1 MSNFRKGLRAP
12 IAACRLLFL
21 VLLPLGAA
29 AQSQFDPVVV
39 TGTREPQPLSRSSAD
54 IVVIDAETIRNT
66 TADSVEDLLRRAAG
80 IQLARNG
87 GPGQSS
93 GYLIRGMSTNGTLVL
108 IDGVRVGSATLG
120 QIDLESLS
128 LAQIDRIE
136 VMRGPASS
144 LYGAD
149 GVGGV
154 VQIFTRRGE
163 GPPRVTGS
171 VGVAGYR
178 SLHGDLGVSGSQG
191 AFDYAASLGR
201 DSSRGVSAT
210 RPGAQFGIFNPDDD
224 GFWQN
229 SVTGATEAVRRR
241 GAGVELNEALHS
253 NA

>member
-1 MSNFRKGLRAP
+1 MSNFRKGLRTP

-21 VLLPLGAA
+21 VLLPLGTA
-29 AQSQFDPVVV
+29 AQSLLDPVVV
-39 TGTREPQPLSRSSAD
+39 TATREPQPLSRSSAD

-93 GYLIRGMSTNGTLVL
+93 GYFVRGTGTNGTLVL
-108 IDGVRVGSATLG
+108 VDGVRVGSATLG

-128 LAQIDRIE
+128 PAQIDRIE
-136 VMRGPASS
+136 VLRGPASS

-154 VQIFTRRGE
+154 VQIFTRRGD
-163 GPPRVTGS
+163 GSPRVSG
-171 VGVAGYR
+171 GVAIGGYR
-178 SLHGDLGVSGSQG
+178 SRHGDLGVSGAHGS
-191 AFDYAASLGR
+191 FDYAASLGR

-210 RPGAQFGIFNPDDD
+210 RPGAQFGVFNPDDD
-224 GFWQN
+224 GY
-229 SVTGATEAVRRR
+229 SR
-241 GAGVELNEALHS
+241 
-253 NA
+253 